1 MLNFKLLPL
10 LSYIQLL
17 KAVKDFKLPDLNIP
31 YVLEDGQE
39 KIGQAV
45 LETNCQSNPLSLP
58 NSAPL
63 IILKED
69 FLARNLSPIKKA
81 EKSLSQENFVL
92 SLPSSIDQY
101 SIAASSKD
109 HYEPLHSIPTAGVYD
124 HKNQPTEEALNSES
138 TQLQKY
144 PKKRQRFLN
153 PEFTSKKSKQSN
165 INEPI
170 MHSNN
175 EASVIET
182 STLSEGIKFLKQGSN
197 TLTSLPKPE
206 FMSVSMKNLLDLLE
220 KIPTE
225 QRARNLELPSQQLS
239 ILLHYGFLAGNGF
252 PKKILPKLTELIEV
266 VSTELIIALDS
277 LLNSESQKYPTY
289 LWIRELSRL
298 ISSNRDS
305 LIIVKTQNKKYLK
318 IGMSKNLNGVLE
330 EPIVFNQLLI
340 GDIIYDHVMF
350 ECPYYFII
358 NFWKLIMAPN
368 FSQGNTK
375 EKIKIYSKEKALIKK
390 AGFPPPIGRVKLMIS
405 ADFMKK
411 GIKKES
417 EKIHQNKRYLE
428 INNLLKE
435 QELKIDREITN
446 STKKNAKCYKFSDL
460 SNSPIAGFIYLMK
473 IFYIY
478 LADKNRSMKTE
489 EVVEDECWNF
499 IQKFKDNRSS
509 KTFPLS
515 LLENIENKVHIE
527 KGSHIWISVK
537 KEVSIENDNSRFMV
551 SGAWMLLK
559 LFFLG
564 KHSLSSIIY
573 PEKHMEYENH
583 FTTLLSEAAYFDSLK
598 KHIFS

>member
-138 TQLQKY
+138 TQLQNSF
-144 PKKRQRFLN
+144 PFSCTVFFFN
-153 PEFTSKKSKQSN
+153 P
-165 INEPI
+165 
-170 MHSNN
+170 
-175 EASVIET
+175 
-182 STLSEGIKFLKQGSN
+182 
-197 TLTSLPKPE
+197 
-206 FMSVSMKNLLDLLE
+206 
-220 KIPTE
+220 
-225 QRARNLELPSQQLS
+225 LELKSGQD
-239 ILLHYGFLAGNGF
+239 GFLAGNGF

-515 LLENIENKVHIE
+515 LLENIENK
-527 KGSHIWISVK
+527 
-537 KEVSIENDNSRFMV
+537 EVSIENDNSRFMV